1 MSTIAVIAIIIGA
14 LILLALLYTAVRNKS
29 RQRAFGKEQ
38 LRAQRDDVD
47 HHRERAG
54 ERRVEAAV
62 ASERAKRAE
71 TEAELD
77 EERAARRQ
85 AEIQS

>member
-1 MSTIAVIAIIIGA
+1 MSTIAVIAIIVGG
-14 LILLALLYTAVRNKS
+14 LILLGLLFAAARN
-29 RQRAFGKEQ
+29 RARRKELGREQ
-38 LRAQRDDVD
+38 SRAQRDDVE

-85 AEIQS
+85 EELQR